1 MTTQLKPTKL
11 ESKITSPRQSVTK
24 KSKRVSTLRYRLL
37 VSILPAVLIPLVI
50 ASTVGYILTERRA
63 KNQILQQLENN
74 ALMASTTIATFIR
87 NSFQTVDLMALNPNI
102 IEAVKASNQNVRERR
117 LARKPISQLE
127 TEFAATKLLTPNN
140 RLNNYLQQITK
151 SGKIAEILVT
161 ERNGLNIAYSNRTS
175 DFVQRDEAWWQITQE
190 QGFMMD
196 EPDFDESTNT
206 TVIPFSQEIQDP
218 QTGEFLGV
226 IKAAVPVAL
235 LSSDLASQFSQKK
248 SQSSDLLIVDPDE
261 SFVVY
266 SSQNIKIDAAADNDE
281 ENDEG
286 AEMNSENA
294 SIVGGESILKV
305 IETIVRVEGNSLSLE
320 ALEETEKSESA
331 FVSIEEAR
339 ESIAELPGFSE
350 VSLSQEQ
357 IFSLTTTIASF
368 RYQNRIYTLST
379 VPQTDFVSIDVV
391 DYELVARAARNLLQ
405 VFGITAIALATIS
418 LGVIIILAQQITK
431 PLTDLSAT
439 TQKVAQGDLD
449 IEADLEGT
457 LETRTLAS
465 NFNHLVKQVK
475 ESLRQ
480 QQTIAE
486 RQRQE
491 KEELERAIY
500 SLIDEIS
507 DATEGDLTVRASLNS
522 IELSTVADLF
532 NAIIDSLQEIAIAA
546 KQSTSQVDSS
556 LKQNEQAIR
565 DLAQQATTEAEATR
579 NTLKAVA
586 KMYKSIQVVAA
597 NANQAEKIADDTYK
611 TVLNSTDDMDYTVDS
626 ILNLRTTI
634 SETSKKMKRLGES
647 SQKISQAVSFIEEI
661 ALKTNVLAINASVE
675 AGRAGEYGEGFTI
688 VAEQVGALA
697 EQSAAATKEIA
708 SIVAVIQAETQEVN
722 QAMESGTTQVVETT
736 KLVETTKQ
744 GLNLVLEKSQ
754 QINQLMGSISQTTIS
769 QADISED
776 VTKLMQ
782 KIAKLS
788 ADTSKSSTQ
797 VAQSIVETAQIAA
810 KLESTVGRFKVAK

>member
-11 ESKITSPRQSVTK
+11 ESKITSPRQSVAK

-74 ALMASTTIATFIR
+74 SLMVNTTISTFIR

-127 TEFAATKLLTPNN
+127 AEFAATKLLTPNN

-151 SGKIAEILVT
+151 SGKIAEILIT
-161 ERNGLNIAYSNRTS
+161 ERNGLNIAYSNQTS

-196 EPDFDESTNT
+196 EPDFDESANTN
-206 TVIPFSQEIQDP
+206 VIPFSEEIKDP

-226 IKAAVPVAL
+226 IKAAIPTAL
-235 LSSDLASQFSQKK
+235 LSADLASQFSQNKR
-248 SQSSDLLIVDPDE
+248 QSSNLLVVDPDE

-266 SSQNIKIDAAADNDE
+266 SSGGLKMDTADKDE
-281 ENDEG
+281 EDDRGEDTNLEHLNIVG
-286 AEMNSENA
+286 NE
-294 SIVGGESILKV
+294 SIVEV

-320 ALEETEKSESA
+320 AIEETEESESA
-331 FVSIEEAR
+331 FLSMEKAR
-339 ESIAELPGFSE
+339 ESIAQLPGFSH
-350 VSLSQEQ
+350 VSLSQKQ
-357 IFSLTTTIASF
+357 IFSQTSTIASF
-368 RYQNRIYTLST
+368 RYRDRIYTLST
-379 VPQTDFVSIDVV
+379 VPQTDFVSINVV
-391 DYELVARAARNLLQ
+391 DYELVARAARNLLK
-405 VFGITAIALATIS
+405 VSGVTAIALATIS
-418 LGVIIILAQQITK
+418 IGVIIILAQQITK

-465 NFNHLVKQVK
+465 NFNRLVKQVK
-475 ESLRQ
+475 ESLQQ

-491 KEELERAIY
+491 KEQLERAIY

-565 DLAQQATTEAEATR
+565 DLAEQATTEAEETR
-579 NTLKAVA
+579 NTLKAIT

-611 TVLNSTDDMDYTVDS
+611 TVLNSTNDMDYTVDS

-634 SETSKKMKRLGES
+634 SETAKKMKRLGES

-697 EQSAAATKEIA
+697 EQCAESTKEITK
-708 SIVAVIQAETQEVN
+708 IVAAIQTETQEVN

-754 QINQLMGSISQTTIS
+754 QIHQLMGSISQTTIS

-788 ADTSKSSTQ
+788 ADTSKSSTE